1 MICRTASP
9 REASP
14 LACVL
19 FSLSA
24 ACAGFSASRAAKKRH
39 HFTRSLLAK
48 LASVCL
54 LAGFGAVTTA
64 AQSPQMAS
72 SGGVTAPFS
81 VTRVYGGG
89 TSYATSTPMA
99 VTSWRGT
106 YANQVITDS
115 AGNIY
120 ISEYLG
126 GNFCNVYEIVAATQ
140 KVMVIAGGGG
150 ALATT
155 TPANGTSVVLVP
167 YSLAID
173 GSGNLYIAD
182 YGLGFIEK
190 MTGLN
195 GSGTPQI
202 KVIAG
207 GGASYPTSTPAA
219 GTAVSFAAPGT
230 VMLDSSGNLYVTDG
244 TNGIDKITNPSTS
257 PQVML
262 LGGTGS
268 TTPTTTPIALT
279 AAKLLFPAHGVFDA
293 AGNIYLS
300 DTSAQKVYEI
310 TALSGTP
317 QIHLV
322 AGGGA
327 TAVSTL
333 AEAATSAKF
342 VNPAG
347 LVFDGSGNLF
357 LADADYQATG
367 SDIDEITG
375 LGTATPQIVQVIG
388 STGVAADTTTRSIAT
403 ISSQGAYAIYAD
415 ANGYL
420 NYNDEYL
427 NYNRT
432 SINLKSAP
440 TTFTGTT
447 AVGSTSST
455 LNVLVKLTSAT
466 ALSSISASVTAN
478 GLSDFTL
485 GTVTGCTIP
494 GTSTQNTAG
503 LVCTVPVTFT
513 PQYSGLRSGTIT
525 LYSAGTTV
533 FGTVGVTGIATGPQ
547 LTYPP
552 TATLSSATSL
562 LNIGSGFSQANGLAI
577 DAAGNLYVGDLSPA
591 KLYEI
596 QAVNG
601 VIPASPTISTLGG
614 GFAGIWGTAV
624 DAAGNVYVADASTVK
639 EVPPGCVTSTCVVTL
654 GGGFASPG
662 SIAVDTAGNVYVG
675 DYATNG
681 FYEMSPNCTAANVT
695 ICKKSLGGFFLTP
708 FAAAV
713 DTSGNVYVGDQG
725 TGHIYQ
731 MTPNCTSSACRTQ
744 LGGSTLISPG
754 GLAVDAN
761 GNVYYSD
768 DNNGSINE
776 MTPNC
781 TSSAC
786 ITELAVYQALNTPF
800 GIALDSKGNVFIAD
814 QLFTTLKEL
823 DLSDIPSLTFPTT
836 TNGGSTDSTDGAK
849 LVKLKDYGNSVLTIA
864 VPTVGQNPS
873 VGADFTYGVGSGT
886 CPQLSTISSASTLA
900 ANASCNFSIT
910 FSPLLATAGTASES
924 VVLTDNNL
932 NVTSATQT
940 VSLTGTASTPAPTVT
955 SVTPFSDYT
964 PGGNPIA
971 IVGTHFTG
979 ATAVN
984 FGSTAAT
991 SFTIN
996 SATSITATDPA
1007 GSIGTVNVTVTTPA
1021 GTSAL
1026 GAGDQF
1032 IYYGTQTITF
1042 TQPTTPYA
1050 LGGGTVT
1057 LSATGGSS
1065 GNPVV
1070 FTVDGSSTAT
1080 GSIVGNILIITSTGT
1095 LVIDA
1100 NQAGGANYAAATQV
1114 QKSIVV
1120 TVPASYTS
1128 PTTAVGSTSA
1138 TQTAYVTFTT
1148 AGTPS
1153 SISVVTQGVTGLDFN
1168 LVSGGTCSTS
1178 TAYTIGQSCTV
1189 LYSFT
1194 PGAPGQRLG
1203 AIVLTSSTPAVLG
1216 MGYLTGTGTGA
1227 LAGFTPGTISTVAG
1241 NGTAGYTGDTG
1252 PATSAELRTP
1262 QGGTVDAAGNIY
1274 IAEYSNDRI
1283 RKVTAATGI
1292 ITTVA
1297 GNGSGGYNGDN
1308 IAATSAQLSNP
1319 YGVAVDGAGNL
1330 YIVDNGNDRIRKVT
1344 AATGIITTVAG
1355 NGTFG
1360 YAGDNGAATSAK
1372 LNTPQG
1378 VAVDGAGNVY
1388 IADAFN
1394 ERIRMVTA
1402 TTGIITTVAGTG
1414 TAGYVPAQDGG
1425 AATSAE
1431 LGQPVGVT
1439 VDGAGNLYIADT
1451 YNHRIRKVT
1460 AATGIITTV
1469 AGNGTAG
1476 YVAAQDGGAAT
1487 SAELHNPAQVAV
1499 DGAGNLYIADQSNS
1513 RIRKV
1518 AAATGIITTVA
1529 GNGTAGYVAA
1539 QDGGAAT
1546 SAELNYPGGVAVDG
1560 AGNLYIEDIFNQRIR
1575 MVTAAANPLAF
1586 TSTNDGSTSAVQSV
1600 TVTNN
1605 GNTAL
1610 TATSTGLAVSANYTQ
1625 VAGSGTP
1632 ADCTTNFSLA
1642 SGASCNISLEFAP
1655 VSPASGTVTGTTVLT
1670 DNNTATTGLF
1680 SGNSVSP
1687 TQTIALSGTAV
1698 LSTSKL
1704 AFGTAPTVSL
1714 VPGGNGGTAI
1724 TVLEE
1729 NASSAT
1735 VTSATDAIT
1744 LTVTGPAGFTTTVY
1758 GPTNAVAGIATFN
1771 VSAAALTIPGTYT
1784 YTATF
1789 GTLTS
1794 AVATETVVSLTTTTV
1809 TSSANPQNVLNTTY
1823 SLPGTVTFTAT
1834 VTPSASAPTGTVTFK
1849 DGASNLG
1856 TGTLSLVSGNYVATY
1871 TTTALTQGSHS
1882 ITAVYAGNSSLA
1894 ASTSSVLPQIMS
1906 GTPATIAITSGNNQ
1920 TTAIGQPFALP
1931 ITFLIT
1937 DSLGNP
1943 VPGGQVGL
1951 AGFSADNFTFAG
1963 GVSQATANSSGVAVS
1978 AVITAGP
1985 VPGTYIATAYSSTS
1999 SASIN
2004 VTLNVTA
2011 PSTYTAPTT
2020 AVGAT
2025 SSTQTAYVTI
2035 TTAGTLGSIT
2045 VSTQGA
2051 TGLDFAYVSGQ
2062 TCSIGTA
2069 YTVGQTCAVFYTF
2082 RPMHPGQRL
2091 GAITL
2096 TTSGGTLLGNSFL
2109 NGTGTGPQISY
2120 GPGVKSIIGSGWGN
2134 AAGVAVDASGNV
2146 YVVDQ
2151 SHNLVWKE
2159 TPSGSSYTAS
2169 IVADSTSNYGLSY
2182 PTDVAVDGAG
2192 NVYITD
2198 QNNSRIVKETLVG
2211 GSYVQSVVA
2220 NSGPYALTVD
2230 GSGNIYFPNGSNVV
2244 METLQPNGSY
2254 VQSTIGSGMN
2264 IGYGSVK
2271 VDSSGNLY
2279 IGDQYDQ
2286 KVVKETLSGGSYTPS
2301 VIATGFQWGNSI
2313 ALDAA
2318 GDVYVA
2324 DQGTGKLYKE
2334 TPSGSSYTQSTLATT
2349 LNGPIFMNIDGSG
2362 NLYIG
2367 NNGADQFIKLN
2378 LSDAPTLTFASTN
2391 DGSTAAA
2398 QSVTITNNG
2407 NAALTAAST
2416 GLAVSANYTQVAGSG
2431 TPVDCSTTFSLAAGA
2446 SCNLSLEFAPV
2457 SPASGTTTGTTVL
2470 TDNNLNVSSATQTIN
2485 LTGTAVLG
2493 LTAQSITF
2501 TPASPITYSVSP
2513 ITLTATGGGSGN
2525 PVTFSILSGPGT
2537 LSGTNN
2543 ATLTLTG
2550 VGAIQ
2555 IAANQAGNGSYLAAP
2570 QVTHGIFVSAA
2581 SSYTAPTSAV
2591 GTTSATQTAYVTIT
2605 TAGTLNTISVLTQGA
2620 TGLDFNIVS
2629 GGSCSTS
2636 TAYSVSQT
2644 CSVFYTFKPGHP
2656 GQRVGGIALFDS
2668 SGKLLSNTYLNGIGT
2683 GPQIAYS
2690 PGAVNTLGSGF
2701 GTPYAT
2707 AVDGNGD
2714 VFVADQ
2720 NSGSIKEMVAVSGV
2734 IPASPTIKT
2743 IASGISAP
2751 SGVAVDGSGNVYYSD
2766 GNNAVVK
2773 EVVAVGGVIPASPT
2787 IRSLSTSFN
2796 GPYGLA
2802 VDSLGDVFVADYNG
2816 SAVREIEA
2824 VNGVIP
2830 ASPTVTT
2837 LGSGFSGP
2845 RGVAV
2850 DASGN
2855 VFVADSGNGAIK
2867 EMVAV
2872 SGVIPASP
2880 TINTLSSGFNFPLG
2894 VAVDSNGNVY
2904 VDDTVNRVLKEIVA
2918 VSGVIPASP
2927 TILTLASGF
2936 TAGALISLDGSGNV
2950 YIADFSTNLVSEYN
2964 VSTAPSLT
2972 YASTNDGSTTAA
2984 QSFTITNN
2992 GNAALNAVSPGLAV
3006 SSNYTQV
3013 AGSGTPADCTSSF
3026 SLAANASCNISLEFA
3041 PVAPASGTTTGTV
3054 VLTDNNLNVTPS
3066 TTQTINLTGTAV
3078 LPTPTVTAVSPA
3090 NGSSAGGTSVTIT
3103 GTNLSSATAVKFG
3116 AVSGTITANTAT
3128 SITVTSPA
3136 GSVST
3141 VDVTVTTL
3149 GGTSA
3154 TSAAD
3159 KFSYLTAQTISF
3171 TQPTTPY
3178 VLHSGTVALT
3188 ATGGASSNAVVF
3200 TIDGTSTG
3208 AGSISGTTLTVTGA
3222 GNLIL
3227 DANQAGNSTY
3237 AAATQVQRTIVV
3249 SAFGTATQLVIT
3261 SPFAP
3266 IALGST
3272 FGSLTAAYEDVY
3284 GNVVT
3289 TQTTTTFVDV
3299 TNGTGY
3305 SQTPSVAAVNGV
3317 ATISY
3322 SSIAAPTTPGVYTVS
3337 VAAGVGGIT
3346 QASGSV
3352 IVAASSYTAN
3362 TRAVASP
3369 GADTAY
3375 ILFANSFTLGSI
3387 SVVTQGATGL
3397 DYVNNSTG
3405 TCTVGT
3411 TYAAGS
3417 ACSVG
3422 YNFGPLHP
3430 GTRYGAILIYDNS
3443 TTPVLKS
3450 TILLNGI
3457 GTGPQITYTP
3467 GVQSTIGSG
3476 WGNVVGVTVDASG
3489 NVYVVDQSHK
3499 QVWKETPSGS
3509 SYTASIVADSTS
3521 NYGLS
3526 YPTDVAV
3533 DGAGNVYITDQNNS
3547 RVVKETLVGGS
3558 YVQSVVVNSGPYAL
3572 TVDGSGNIYFPN
3584 GGNVVKETLQP
3595 NGSYVQSTIGGG
3607 MNIGYGSVRVDGSGN
3622 LFIGD
3627 QYDSQLVKETLS
3639 GGSYTQSVI
3648 ANGFQWGVGVA
3659 VDAAGD
3665 VFVADAGTAKLYKE
3679 TPSGSSYTQS
3689 LLTAT
3694 LSSPLFMSIDGNGN
3708 LYVGNN
3714 GTQKFLKLDMSD
3726 APTLTF
3732 ASTNDGST
3740 SAAQS
3745 ISISNNGNAALTAA
3759 STGLAVSA
3767 NYTQIAGSGTPAD
3780 CTTTFSLAAGASC
3793 NISLEFAPTG
3803 SASGSTPGTTVL
3815 TDNNLNAT
3823 PSTTQTINLTGTAV
3837 ISTSKLAFGTAPAT
3851 PITAGGNGGSAIT
3864 VLEENSSSAT
3874 VTTATDSITLTVTGP
3889 VGFTTAVYGPTAAV
3903 AGIATFNVSGAA
3915 LAIPGT
3921 YTYTATFGSL
3931 TSAAATETV
3940 AAPTI
3945 TVSPST
3951 LPTPAISSAYSQTV
3965 SASGGTSPYSF
3976 SVTLGSLPT
3985 GLVLNTTSGV
3995 VSGTPTAVGTFNFT
4009 IKATDSSAAGP
4020 FTGTQAYSVT
4030 IAAPT
4035 LSALPTNPPAPT
4047 VGAAY
4052 SQTFTPSGGTAP
4064 YTYSISAGALPSG
4077 LTLSSSGILSGTATS
4092 GGPYSFTIKIADS
4105 STGTGAPYSVSQ
4117 PFTFTV
4123 TAPTIT
4129 VSPSTVPAATVAST
4143 YTQSFTAAGG
4153 TAPYS
4158 FSTISPLPAGMTLST
4173 AGVLSGKP
4181 TAAGTFSI
4189 AVKAT
4194 DSTTG
4199 AGPYNGTTTVS
4210 LTVNAPTVVVSPSTV
4225 PAATVGVAYS
4235 QTLSASGGTAPY
4247 TLNMTTGT
4255 LPNGITFSAATGL
4268 LSGTPT
4274 AGGSFSFTVKGT
4286 DSSTGTGSPF
4296 SGSQAYTLTVNAAV
4310 ITVSQSTL
4318 PAPTV
4323 GVAYSQSV
4331 AASGGTSPYLYNI
4344 LTGSLPAGLSLNAS
4358 TGAITGTATAG
4369 GSFSFTIKV
4378 TDSSTGT
4385 GAPYSVSQAYTFTA
4399 AAPTIVVSPTTLP
4412 AAAIASAYS
4421 QTVSASGGTAP
4432 YTFTISAGALPAGL
4446 SLSSAGVISGTPTA
4460 AGSFSYTV
4468 KGTDSSTGSGPYN
4481 GIQVF
4486 TLTVN
4491 APTLT
4496 LLPATIPVA
4505 VDGIAYS
4512 QQFTASGGT
4521 APYTYSLSSGTL
4533 PAGITLSTNG
4543 LLSGTTTVS
4552 PAPFS
4557 ITVKAADS
4565 STGTGAPFSKS
4576 LGYTLT
4582 VNPAAPIA
4590 GAVTQSVLVNSTNDQ
4605 IALSLSGGAAVSVA
4619 VASAASHGTATASGT
4634 VIAYTPSSSYVGS
4647 DSFTYTATNITGT
4660 SAAATVTISVG
4671 KIPVTVTLGN
4681 LSPTYTATA
4690 QAATSTTVIT
4700 SSSTPVTVAG
4710 NSYTYNGSSTAPTLA
4725 GTYPVV
4731 VTVVDP
4737 IYIGTATGT
4746 MIIGKAPATV
4756 SASPVARS
4764 YGVANPASFASSSTG
4779 FITADGITTSAS
4791 VTAITTSAPGAYPI
4805 AVTIADPNSK
4815 LSNYS
4820 VSNNGGTLTITQAAT
4835 AISLTQTSPTTSGVG
4850 TGIAT
4855 TFTAVVTDATLN
4867 STGTPTGTVQF
4878 LDGTTSLGTGTLN
4891 AAGVTTF
4898 TTTFTTATTHTISAV
4913 YLGDTNFSGNASA
4926 AFNEVVSVPAFTV
4939 TANPSAMTIQ
4949 RGTSGIATLTFTPV
4963 GNYQGTVTLSCVG
4976 LPQFSSCIFT
4986 PSGIAFA
4993 GNNAVQTATVQFYTL
5008 NVNGT
5013 TGVSKQGVLWLPAIA
5028 LLGFIAVRRRK
5039 LMQNLRPL
5047 LMLAIAAVALTAMT
5061 GCGSGAHFITPTGAD
5076 TVTITAAATA
5086 TAGASSQNSTQTAV
5100 ITITITQ

>member
-1 MICRTASP
+1 MICR
-9 REASP
+9 EASLSEASHPACLVAP
-14 LACVL
+14 LAPAYTKIPAL
-19 FSLSA
+19 LT
-24 ACAGFSASRAAKKRH
+24 GKGKRTMRAVV
-39 HFTRSLLAK
+39 AK
-48 LASVCL
+48 LGAVCL
-54 LAGFGAVTTA
+54 LAGFGAVTA
-64 AQSPQMAS
+64 SAQSPQTPS
-72 SGGVTAPFS
+72 SGSVTAPFS
-81 VTRVYGGG
+81 VVRAYGGG
-89 TSYATSTPMA
+89 GSAASTTPLAVANWTGSYA
-99 VTSWRGT
+99 
-106 YANQVITDS
+106 NHVILDS

-120 ISEYLG
+120 IAEYTTG
-126 GNFCNVYEIVAATQ
+126 TYCHVYEIVASTQ
-140 KVMVIAGGGG
+140 QVLVIAGGGSTVP
-150 ALATT
+150 TT
-155 TPANGTSVVLVP
+155 TAMNGSLAEINP

-173 GSGNLYIAD
+173 NSGNLYVAD
-182 YGLGFIEK
+182 YQNALIEK
-190 MTGLN
+190 ITGLN
-195 GSGTPQI
+195 GGGTPQI
-202 KVIAG
+202 VRIAG
-207 GGASYPTSTPAA
+207 GGASYPTATAAA
-219 GTAVSFAAPGT
+219 GTAVKFSAPGT
-230 VMLDSSGNLYVTDG
+230 LLLDGSGNLYVADSATG
-244 TNGIDKITNPSTS
+244 FDKITNPSTS
-257 PQVML
+257 PQVTL

-268 TTPTTTPIALT
+268 TVPTTTAEALT
-279 AAKLLFPAHGVFDA
+279 AAKLQFPSLGAFDA
-293 AGNIYLS
+293 SGNLYLS
-300 DTSAQKVYEI
+300 DSTATKVFEI

-317 QIHLV
+317 QIQLI
-322 AGGGA
+322 AGGGS
-327 TAVSTL
+327 TAVSST
-333 AEAATSAKF
+333 AIAATSASL
-342 VNPAG
+342 VYPAG
-347 LVFDGSGNLF
+347 LVFDGSGNLY
-357 LADADYQATG
+357 LADDNYSGTG
-367 SDIDEITG
+367 SVIDEITG
-375 LGTATPQIVQVIG
+375 LGTATPQIVQVI
-388 STGVAADTTTRSIAT
+388 STTGVAADATTRA
-403 ISSQGAYAIYAD
+403 ISTVSSNGPYALYAD

-420 NYNDEYL
+420 SYNDEHIH
-427 NYNRT
+427 YNRT
-432 SINLKSAP
+432 SISMNAES
-440 TTFTGTT
+440 TTFAGST
-447 AVGSTSST
+447 AVGSTSAT
-455 LNVLVKLTSAT
+455 VNVLVKLTSAT
-466 ALSSISASVTAN
+466 ALSGISVAN
-478 GLSDFTL
+478 SENGSSDFTL
-485 GTVTGCTIP
+485 GTVTGCIIP
-494 GTSTQNTAG
+494 GTSTQNTAA
-503 LVCTVPVTFT
+503 LVCTVPITFN
-513 PQYSGLRSGTIT
+513 PQYPGLRSGELALNSNSTTI
-525 LYSAGTTV
+525 
-533 FGTVGVTGIATGPQ
+533 FGTVG
-547 LTYPP
+547 
-552 TATLSSATSL
+552 
-562 LNIGSGFSQANGLAI
+562 
-577 DAAGNLYVGDLSPA
+577 
-591 KLYEI
+591 
-596 QAVNG
+596 
-601 VIPASPTISTLGG
+601 IS
-614 GFAGIWGTAV
+614 
-624 DAAGNVYVADASTVK
+624 
-639 EVPPGCVTSTCVVTL
+639 
-654 GGGFASPG
+654 
-662 SIAVDTAGNVYVG
+662 
-675 DYATNG
+675 
-681 FYEMSPNCTAANVT
+681 
-695 ICKKSLGGFFLTP
+695 
-708 FAAAV
+708 
-713 DTSGNVYVGDQG
+713 
-725 TGHIYQ
+725 
-731 MTPNCTSSACRTQ
+731 
-744 LGGSTLISPG
+744 
-754 GLAVDAN
+754 
-761 GNVYYSD
+761 
-768 DNNGSINE
+768 
-776 MTPNC
+776 
-781 TSSAC
+781 
-786 ITELAVYQALNTPF
+786 
-800 GIALDSKGNVFIAD
+800 
-814 QLFTTLKEL
+814 
-823 DLSDIPSLTFPTT
+823 
-836 TNGGSTDSTDGAK
+836 
-849 LVKLKDYGNSVLTIA
+849 
-864 VPTVGQNPS
+864 
-873 VGADFTYGVGSGT
+873 
-886 CPQLSTISSASTLA
+886 
-900 ANASCNFSIT
+900 
-910 FSPLLATAGTASES
+910 
-924 VVLTDNNL
+924 
-932 NVTSATQT
+932 
-940 VSLTGTASTPAPTVT
+940 
-955 SVTPFSDYT
+955 
-964 PGGNPIA
+964 
-971 IVGTHFTG
+971 
-979 ATAVN
+979 
-984 FGSTAAT
+984 
-991 SFTIN
+991 
-996 SATSITATDPA
+996 
-1007 GSIGTVNVTVTTPA
+1007 
-1021 GTSAL
+1021 
-1026 GAGDQF
+1026 
-1032 IYYGTQTITF
+1032 
-1042 TQPTTPYA
+1042 
-1050 LGGGTVT
+1050 
-1057 LSATGGSS
+1057 
-1065 GNPVV
+1065 
-1070 FTVDGSSTAT
+1070 
-1080 GSIVGNILIITSTGT
+1080 
-1095 LVIDA
+1095 
-1100 NQAGGANYAAATQV
+1100 
-1114 QKSIVV
+1114 
-1120 TVPASYTS
+1120 
-1128 PTTAVGSTSA
+1128 
-1138 TQTAYVTFTT
+1138 
-1148 AGTPS
+1148 
-1153 SISVVTQGVTGLDFN
+1153 
-1168 LVSGGTCSTS
+1168 
-1178 TAYTIGQSCTV
+1178 
-1189 LYSFT
+1189 
-1194 PGAPGQRLG
+1194 
-1203 AIVLTSSTPAVLG
+1203 
-1216 MGYLTGTGTGA
+1216 GTGTGPQTA
-1227 LAGFTPGTISTVAG
+1227 FTPGIISTVAG
-1241 NGTAGYTGDTG
+1241 NGTGGYVSAQDGGT
-1252 PATSAELRTP
+1252 ATSAE
-1262 QGGTVDAAGNIY
+1262 I
-1274 IAEYSNDRI
+1274 
-1283 RKVTAATGI
+1283 
-1292 ITTVA
+1292 
-1297 GNGSGGYNGDN
+1297 DN
-1308 IAATSAQLSNP
+1308 PN
-1319 YGVAVDGAGNL
+1319 GVAVDGAGNL
-1330 YIVDNGNDRIRKVT
+1330 YIADDFNQRIRKVT

-1355 NGTFG
+1355 NGTQCTTSATTG
-1360 YAGDNGAATSAK
+1360 CLDGGAATSAK
-1372 LNTPQG
+1372 LYTPSG
-1378 VAVDGAGNVY
+1378 VAVDGAGNFY
-1388 IADAFN
+1388 IADEN
-1394 ERIRMVTA
+1394 DM
-1402 TTGIITTVAGTG
+1402 
-1414 TAGYVPAQDGG
+1414 
-1425 AATSAE
+1425 
-1431 LGQPVGVT
+1431 L
-1439 VDGAGNLYIADT
+1439 
-1451 YNHRIRKVT
+1451 IRKVT

-1469 AGNGTAG
+1469 AGNGSFG
-1476 YVAAQDGGAAT
+1476 YSGDNGAAT
-1487 SAELHNPAQVAV
+1487 SAKLQNPTGVAV
-1499 DGAGNLYIADQSNS
+1499 DSAGNLYIADEYNH

-1529 GNGTAGYVAA
+1529 GTSTGGYVAA

-1546 SAELNYPGGVAVDG
+1546 SAELYYPNGIAVDG
-1560 AGNLYIEDIFNQRIR
+1560 AGNLYIADSSNNRIRKVTAVTGIITTVAGNGTGGYSGDTGAATSAELHYPTGCVVDGAGNLYIADTDNHRIR
-1575 MVTAAANPLAF
+1575 MVAAATGIITTVAGNGTGGYVSAQDGGGATSAELNNPTGVVVDGAGNLYIAD
-1586 TSTNDGSTSAVQSV
+1586 STNNRIRKVTVGITPQLSFAATAIGSESSDSPQSV
-1600 TVTNN
+1600 TVYNTGNKALTVAVPTTGTNPSVAVGYSVDAATTCPSLSTSSSAGTLAAGAACKYALDFVPVAGGTDTGSAVITDNALNATAATQSITLSGTGTLPPQTITFTQPTTPYALGGSTVTLVATGGASGNAVVFTIDGSSTATGNISGTTLTITGAGNLVIDANQAGNSAYAAATQVQRTIVVTQPTIYTVNKLTDPSSGTTSNCNTGNSNTCSFRDALAAAASSAGSSTPVIINFAPALTTGGPVTITTGTGGTFTLPAYTAVQGTTSGSGSTLTNLVTISGGNAHTIFYTPNSATVGVVLSNLNITNGKADSGNGGALYNYGSITFNACNITNN
-1605 GNTAL
+1605 TGSSNGGALYGNGSITINDSTVSNNSSVASGAINISSGTLTINYSTLANNTGTAGYSQGGAIYATGPVVLNNVTISGNSASQQGGAYLSGASTLNNTVIEGNTATIGYEPDAEVDLPNGGTGNVINTSLSATSNANLGTLASNGGPTQTMLPLLGGAAFCAGSVSAIPSGFL
-1610 TATSTGLAVSANYTQ
+1610 TDQRGFATSTIYTT
-1625 VAGSGTP
+1625 GSGSKTCVDAGAAQTGYSMSFVQQPTQSAVNANISPAPTVQLTSNGSAASISGISIAAAFLNVP
-1632 ADCTTNFSLA
+1632 ADL
-1642 SGASCNISLEFAP
+1642 
-1655 VSPASGTVTGTTVLT
+1655 TGTTS
-1670 DNNTATTGLF
+1670 ATTNSSGLATF
-1680 SGNSVSP
+1680 SAIAGNATDSNEQIVASTTINSTYKFSATSNSFNIVQLTPTLTSISP
-1687 TQTIALSGTAV
+1687 TSVTAGASNATIALTGTNFNNGSTANFNGSAITTTYVSATSLTAV
-1698 LSTSKL
+1698 IPS
-1704 AFGTAPTVSL
+1704 
-1714 VPGGNGGTAI
+1714 
-1724 TVLEE
+1724 
-1729 NASSAT
+1729 AS
-1735 VTSATDAIT
+1735 
-1744 LTVTGPAGFTTTVY
+1744 
-1758 GPTNAVAGIATFN
+1758 
-1771 VSAAALTIPGTYT
+1771 
-1784 YTATF
+1784 
-1789 GTLTS
+1789 LTS
-1794 AVATETVVSLTTTTV
+1794 AGSYPVTVTNSPGGTSGSQTFTVLGATTTTL

-1849 DGASNLG
+1849 DGASNLSIG
-1856 TGTLSLVSGNYVATY
+1856 ALSLVSGNYVATY

-1882 ITAVYAGNSSLA
+1882 ITAVYNGNSSLA
-1894 ASTSSVLPQIMS
+1894 ASTSSVLTQIMS
-1906 GTPATIAITSGNNQ
+1906 GTPSAIAITSGNNQ
-1920 TTAIGQPFALP
+1920 TAAIGQPFALP

-1985 VPGTYIATAYSSTS
+1985 VPGTYIASSYSSTS

-2004 VTLNVTA
+2004 VTLNVSA
-2011 PSTYTAPTT
+2011 SASYTAPTT
-2020 AVGAT
+2020 AIGVT
-2025 SSTQTAYVTI
+2025 SATQTAYVTI
-2035 TTAGTLGSIT
+2035 TTAGTPSAISVT
-2045 VSTQGA
+2045 TQGA
-2051 TGLDFAYVSGQ
+2051 TGLDFTLVSGG
-2062 TCSIGTA
+2062 TCSTSTA
-2069 YTVGQTCAVFYTF
+2069 YTVGQTCSILYTF
-2082 RPMHPGQRL
+2082 KPGHPGLRM
-2091 GAITL
+2091 G
-2096 TTSGGTLLGNSFL
+2096 SGTLSNGSGTLGNSYL
-2109 NGTGTGPQISY
+2109 MGIGTGPQIVY
-2120 GPGVKSIIGSGWGN
+2120 TPGVQSTIGSGWGN
-2134 AAGVAVDASGNV
+2134 VVGITVDASGNV
-2146 YVVDQ
+2146 YVADYG
-2151 SHNLVWKE
+2151 HNQVWKE
-2159 TPSGSSYTAS
+2159 TLSGGVYTAS
-2169 IVADSTSNYGLSY
+2169 IVADNTANYGLHGPS
-2182 PTDVAVDGAG
+2182 DVTVDGAG
-2192 NVYITD
+2192 NVYIAD
-2198 QNNSRIVKETLVG
+2198 NGNGRVVKETLSG
-2211 GSYVQSVVA
+2211 GTYTQSLVVSA
-2220 NSGPYALTVD
+2220 GAYALTVD
-2230 GSGNIYFPNGSNVV
+2230 GAGNVYFPNGSNVM
-2244 METLQPNGSY
+2244 METLQLNGSY

-2264 IGYGSVK
+2264 IGYGSVR
-2271 VDSSGNLY
+2271 VDGSGNLF
-2279 IGDQYDQ
+2279 IGDQYDEQ
-2286 KVVKETLSGGSYTPS
+2286 VVKETLSGGSYTQS
-2301 VIATGFQWGNSI
+2301 VIANGFQWGVGV
-2313 ALDAA
+2313 AVDAA
-2318 GDVYVA
+2318 GDVFVA
-2324 DQGTGKLYKE
+2324 DAGTAKLYKE
-2334 TPSGSSYTQSTLATT
+2334 TPSGSSYTQSLLTATLSNP
-2349 LNGPIFMNIDGSG
+2349 LFMSIDGSG
-2362 NLYIG
+2362 NLYVG
-2367 NNGADQFIKLN
+2367 NNGTQKFLKLDM
-2378 LSDAPTLTFASTN
+2378 SDAPTLTFASTN
-2391 DGSTAAA
+2391 DGSTSAA
-2398 QSVTITNNG
+2398 QSITISNNG

-2431 TPVDCSTTFSLAAGA
+2431 TPADCTTTFSLASGA
-2446 SCNLSLEFAPV
+2446 SCNISLEFAPV
-2457 SPASGTTTGTTVL
+2457 SPASGAVTGTTVL
-2470 TDNNLNVSSATQTIN
+2470 TDNNLSVSSATQTIN

-2493 LTAQSITF
+2493 LIAQSITF

-2581 SSYTAPTSAV
+2581 SSYTAPTTAV
-2591 GTTSATQTAYVTIT
+2591 GTTSATQAAYVTIT

-2656 GQRVGGIALFDS
+2656 GQRLGGIALFDS

-2683 GPQIAYS
+2683 GPQIAYG

-2751 SGVAVDGSGNVYYSD
+2751 TGVAVDGSGNVYYSD

-2787 IRSLSTSFN
+2787 IRSLSTSFT
-2796 GPYGLA
+2796 GPFGLA

-2816 SAVREIEA
+2816 SAVREIVA

-2830 ASPTVTT
+2830 TSPTVTT

-2855 VFVADSGNGAIK
+2855 VYVADSGNGAIK
-2867 EMVAV
+2867 EMIAV

-2927 TILTLASGF
+2927 TIVTLASGF
-2936 TAGALISLDGSGNV
+2936 TSGALISLDGSGNV

-2972 YASTNDGSTTAA
+2972 FASTNDGSTSAA
-2984 QSFTITNN
+2984 QSVTITNN
-2992 GNAALNAVSPGLAV
+2992 GNAAFNAVSPGLAV
-3006 SSNYTQV
+3006 SSNYTLV
-3013 AGSGTPADCTSSF
+3013 AGSGTPADCTATF
-3026 SLAANASCNISLEFA
+3026 SLASGASCNLSLEFA
-3041 PVAPASGTTTGTV
+3041 PVSPASGTTTGTA
-3054 VLTDNNLNVTPS
+3054 VLTDNNLNVTS
-3066 TTQTINLTGTAV
+3066 ATQTISLSGTAV

-3116 AVSGTITANTAT
+3116 TASGTITANTAT

-3136 GSVST
+3136 GSIGT
-3141 VDVTVTTL
+3141 VDVTVATL

-3188 ATGGASSNAVVF
+3188 ATGGASGNAVVF

-3208 AGSISGTTLTVTGA
+3208 TGSISGTTLTVTGA
-3222 GNLIL
+3222 GNLII

-3237 AAATQVQRTIVV
+3237 AAATQVQRAIVV

-3266 IALGST
+3266 IALGSA

-3289 TQTTTTFVDV
+3289 TQTTTTFVEV

-3305 SQTPSVAAVNGV
+3305 SQAPSVAAVNGV

-3322 SSIAAPTTPGVYTVS
+3322 SSIAAPTTPGVYTVL

-3346 QASGSV
+3346 QASSSV